1 MMADVGDPHESR
13 TMFDVE
19 LSAITNQLVAMAA
32 LVTESVPRVT
42 QALLNGDLAEAQ
54 AIIDE
59 DDVID
64 ALMVDVEESCYRLL
78 ALQQPVAGD
87 LRAVV
92 AAIRMVSEIER
103 SGDLA
108 VNIAK
113 ASRRIYG
120 VTITP
125 RLRGLIAS
133 MGDEAARLFRLAMQA
148 YSEGDAPMAAA
159 LDDLDDRLDSIH
171 RDYIAEIFVAHDEE
185 GLALQEGVQLALI
198 GRYYERIGDHAVNIG
213 ERVGY
218 MVTGAVPAQDQ

>member
-1 MMADVGDPHESR
+1 MIADVGDPDDSR
-13 TMFDVE
+13 TPFDIE
-19 LSAITNQLVAMAA
+19 LSAIANQLVAMAA

-42 QALLNGDLAEAQ
+42 QALLDGDLAEAQ
-54 AIIDE
+54 TIIDA

-64 ALMVDVEESCYRLL
+64 ALMLEVEESCYRLL

-92 AAIRMVSEIER
+92 AAIRLVSEIER

-113 ASRRIYG
+113 ATRRIYG
-120 VTITP
+120 ITITP

-171 RDYIAEIFVAHDEE
+171 EAYIAEIFVAHDDE

-213 ERVGY
+213 ERVAY
-218 MVTGAVPAQDQ
+218 MVTGTMPAQYQ